1 MRLQLL
7 CAARCATCNR
17 ILYLRS
23 FSTHLLLRGSTQR
36 SPILLHTRPCL
47 AKTQESAIAGIVTMR
62 YERGLPVISIPLP
75 SRREI
80 CQFSLK
86 PISDTV
92 FNLCNYL
99 AAEDKGIDFV
109 AFYTIGKLPMS
120 PFMNHSICCSVLN
133 FYYESQNLEIIC
145 IEQPT
150 RQPR

>member
-1 MRLQLL
+1 
-7 CAARCATCNR
+7 
-17 ILYLRS
+17 
-23 FSTHLLLRGSTQR
+23 
-36 SPILLHTRPCL
+36 
-47 AKTQESAIAGIVTMR
+47 MR

-109 AFYTIGKLPMS
+109 ALYTIAIRLQRERG
-120 PFMNHSICCSVLN
+120 
-133 FYYESQNLEIIC
+133 SQEALQSSTFFNLVILSC
-145 IEQPT
+145 G
-150 RQPR
+150 

>member
-1 MRLQLL
+1 
-7 CAARCATCNR
+7 
-17 ILYLRS
+17 
-23 FSTHLLLRGSTQR
+23 
-36 SPILLHTRPCL
+36 
-47 AKTQESAIAGIVTMR
+47 MR

-109 AFYTIGKLPMS
+109 ALYTIGKFSIS
-120 PFMNHSICCSVLN
+120 PFVNQSILRSIAK
-133 FYYESQNLEIIC
+133 FYYE
-145 IEQPT
+145 P
-150 RQPR
+150 

>member
-1 MRLQLL
+1 MDGRKAESTSIGECTCVIFTIVFSRPLFNSFNAPRLSDRQ
-7 CAARCATCNR
+7 
-17 ILYLRS
+17 
-23 FSTHLLLRGSTQR
+23 
-36 SPILLHTRPCL
+36 CL
-47 AKTQESAIAGIVTMR
+47 AKAQENAITGIVTMR

-109 AFYTIGKLPMS
+109 ALYTI
-120 PFMNHSICCSVLN
+120 
-133 FYYESQNLEIIC
+133 
-145 IEQPT
+145 
-150 RQPR
+150 